1 MEGFGDVGLRVPE
14 VTEKSFMLAGKVSRS
29 EDWSSCLPRGTGH
42 VLGCPEAFSRKVLFC
57 L

>member
-1 MEGFGDVGLRVPE
+1 MEGFGDVRLRVPE
-14 VTEKSFMLAGKVSRS
+14 VTGKSFMLAGKVSRS

-42 VLGCPEAFSRKVLFC
+42 VLGCPEAFSRKILFC